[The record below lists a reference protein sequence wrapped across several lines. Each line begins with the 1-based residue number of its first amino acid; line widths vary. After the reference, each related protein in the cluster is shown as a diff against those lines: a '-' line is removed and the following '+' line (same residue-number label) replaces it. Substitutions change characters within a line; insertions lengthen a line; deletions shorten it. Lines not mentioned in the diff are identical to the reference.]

1 MLDRM
6 IRMALLLDFY
16 GALLTPKQRLS
27 AELYYHQDMSLAEI
41 ARYLNISRQAVHDLI
56 HRAQALLEDYERR
69 LGLIEQSQSRR
80 EAVNRILVL
89 LEDLEEN
96 HPGAADDLAE
106 IRRLVS
112 EHF

>member
-6 IRMALLLDFY
+6 LRMALLLDFY

-41 ARYLNISRQAVHDLI
+41 ARYLKVSRQAVHDLI

-69 LGLIEQSQSRR
+69 LGLIEQNQSRR
-80 EAVNRILVL
+80 KTAEQILYIIDQVEESYPQSVGEFSRLRHLVL
-89 LEDLEEN
+89 DL
-96 HPGAADDLAE
+96 L
-106 IRRLVS
+106 
-112 EHF
+112 